1 MTRSFQDTNEA
12 DLSVS
17 SFPSPCVRV
26 RACVRQ
32 AAVRVVSV
40 LTRDPAGLLAC
51 SPASL
56 PPHKRGCGFL
66 VRHPLPGIT
75 LSKDET
81 LGWADFAAVSLL
93 SLTGTKSLEFLHGVE
108 APSIT
113 QEKRPASAPSSSWVS
128 WALTWRAG

>member
-1 MTRSFQDTNEA
+1 MKPIF
-12 DLSVS
+12 LSLP
-17 SFPSPCVRV
+17 FPPRACMCV
-26 RACVRQ
+26 RACACVRAPGCSQ
-32 AAVRVVSV
+32 GCVCAH
-40 LTRDPAGLLAC
+40 TRPRRASGLL
-51 SPASL
+51 PSL
-56 PPHKRGCGFL
+56 PAPHKRGRGFL

-113 QEKRPASAPSSSWVS
+113 QEKRPASAPSSSRVS